1 MQVDTIAAVSTAP
14 GVGAVAMVRL
24 SGPCAGSILRR
35 LAPRLGALPEP
46 RRVTLVELRD
56 PADGSRLDE
65 VLATYFAGPESYT
78 GEDVVEISCHG
89 GWLVPEMIADACVR
103 AGARRADPGEFTR
116 RAYLN
121 GKVDLV
127 QAEAVADLI
136 ESRSRASHRAALTQ
150 LERGLSVRVNGLRD
164 ALVKLEAL
172 LVHHIDF
179 PEEDEPPVPVARV
192 VDVAS
197 ALLPDI
203 DALLATAP
211 GGELLREGA
220 LAVLAGRPNA
230 GKSSLYNA
238 LIGEERAIV
247 TEEPGTT
254 RDALITA
261 VELGGF
267 PFRLVDT
274 AGLREGGERVERLGI
289 EVTRRYLERADVV
302 LLCVP
307 ADAEESASE
316 SGFLEQVQGVPV
328 LWLETKAD
336 VASAFDAP
344 APRGIDRV
352 ADRLRISVV
361 TGEGIDALKTT
372 LTRLVYGGV
381 VTLGPDAPVLTR
393 VRQRRALETAR
404 AEIDAFVSALR
415 DGLPA
420 EVASSHLRA
429 AETALEDLLGAI
441 STETVLDAVFR
452 EFCVGK

>member
-1 MQVDTIAAVSTAP
+1 MEVDTIAAVSTAP
-14 GVGAVAMVRL
+14 GVGAVAMVRM
-24 SGPCAGSILRR
+24 SGPDAGPILRR
-35 LAPRLGALPEP
+35 LAPLLDSLPEP
-46 RRVTLVELRD
+46 RLVTLVELRE
-56 PADGSRLDE
+56 PTDGSVLDHA
-65 VLATYFAGPESYT
+65 LATYFAGPASYT
-78 GEDVVEISCHG
+78 GEDVIELSCHG
-89 GWLVPEMIADACVR
+89 GRLVPQMILDACVR

-136 ESRSRASHRAALTQ
+136 ESRSRAAHRAALSQ
-150 LERGLSVRVNGLRD
+150 LERGLSSRIDRLRD
-164 ALVKLEAL
+164 ALVRLEAL

-179 PEEDEPPVPVARV
+179 PEEDEPPVSIARI
-192 VDVAS
+192 VDQA
-197 ALLPDI
+197 APLLDDI

-238 LIGEERAIV
+238 LVGEERAIV

-274 AGLREGGERVERLGI
+274 AGLREAGERVERIGI
-289 EVTRRYLERADVV
+289 EVTRRYLKRADVV

-307 ADAEESASE
+307 TGETDSSYEVEFVQE
-316 SGFLEQVQGVPV
+316 LQGVPV

-336 VASAFDAP
+336 IATSTEALSPDVE
-344 APRGIDRV
+344 GRV
-352 ADRLRISVV
+352 ACRLRISVV
-361 TGEGIDALKTT
+361 TGEGIEALKAT
-372 LTRLVYGGV
+372 LPRMVYAGV
-381 VTLGPDAPVLTR
+381 VTAHPETPILTR
-393 VRQRRALETAR
+393 ERQRRGLAAAR
-404 AEIDAFVSALR
+404 GEVDAFVVALR

-420 EVASSHLRA
+420 EIACSHLRA
-429 AETALEDLLGAI
+429 AETVLEDVIGTI
-441 STETVLDAVFR
+441 STETVLDAVFG
-452 EFCVGK
+452 EFCIGK

>member
-1 MQVDTIAAVSTAP
+1 MEVDTIAAVSTAP

-24 SGPCAGSILRR
+24 SGPRAGSILRH

-46 RRVTLVELRD
+46 RRVTLVELFD
-56 PADGSRLDE
+56 PSDGSPLDQ

-89 GWLVPEMIADACVR
+89 GRLVPEMILDACVR

-127 QAEAVADLI
+127 QVEAVADLI
-136 ESRSRASHRAALTQ
+136 ESRSRASHRAALAQ
-150 LERGLSVRVNGLRD
+150 LERGLSSRVNGLRD
-164 ALVKLEAL
+164 ALVRLEAF

-179 PEEDEPPVPVARV
+179 PEEDEPPVPIARI
-192 VDVAS
+192 VDQAA

-203 DALLATAP
+203 DTLLATAP

-238 LIGEERAIV
+238 LVGDERAIV
-247 TEEPGTT
+247 TDEPGTT
-254 RDALITA
+254 RDALIST
-261 VELGGF
+261 VEIGGF

-274 AGLREGGERVERLGI
+274 AGLREAGERVERLGI

-307 ADAEESASE
+307 AGETDSACESE
-316 SGFLEQVQGVPV
+316 FLEQVQGVPV

-336 VASAFDAP
+336 IAAASEARAPHMEQVAH
-344 APRGIDRV
+344 
-352 ADRLRISVV
+352 RLRISVV
-361 TGEGIDALKTT
+361 TGEGIEALKTT
-372 LTRLVYGGV
+372 LPRMVYAGV
-381 VTLGPDAPVLTR
+381 VTASPDAPLLTR
-393 VRQRRALETAR
+393 ERQRRALETAR
-404 AEIDAFVSALR
+404 AEIDAFVADLR
-415 DGLPA
+415 GGLPA

-429 AETALEDLLGAI
+429 AETALEDLLGTI